1 MSIRRIF
8 LPVLLV
14 LILALSSVPGFSH
27 SVSGHLNLGNVQ
39 SAIAAVSSPST
50 YTLYLP
56 TIATASSPY
65 TLYLPLVSNRFP
77 LETVFGVEMDQ
88 ITTSGGLDQVAMANT
103 TWVRRNGVL
112 WADVEPNEGARNW
125 GKLSGIEQELK
136 DASVNNLQVILVVR
150 KTPVW
155 AQKISGPAA
164 NCGPIIS
171 EKLEAFGNFM
181 YDLVSRYSPPP
192 YNVKYW
198 EIWNEPDV
206 SPELAA
212 FMYGGT
218 IPFGC
223 WGDSTDPYYGGGYY
237 AEMLKAVYP
246 RIKAADPQ
254 AQVLVGGLLLDCD
267 PRGSPSICTTVGHD
281 DRTPKFLEGILRNN
295 GGAYF
300 DGVGFHVY
308 DYYNGALGQYSLWT
322 WNSAWNTTGSAT
334 IAKARFIKEVLGA
347 YNISDKFIM
356 NTETAIV
363 CGGFEDPPGQPP
375 CESEPTS
382 PFEQTKAYYL
392 AQVYAA
398 AIAEGLRANIWY
410 SVLGW
415 RNSGMFSSDLTLPL
429 KTFASEFSPTA
440 QNSGL
445 LTSSGTPRPAYYAY
459 LFSRSELR
467 DASFVGDIVSADIGG
482 VSGVKGYKF
491 NRGDRTIWLLWSLDG
506 SSHDITFSS
515 APLAAWDALGNSV
528 TPATSMNV
536 YLKPLYL
543 EWNP

>member
-1 MSIRRIF
+1 MSIRRTF
-8 LPVLLV
+8 LPVLIV
-14 LILALSSVPGFSH
+14 SSLALSSVPGFPH
-27 SVSGHLNLGNVQ
+27 SVSGHSNLGIVQ
-39 SAIAAVSSPST
+39 PAIAA
-50 YTLYLP
+50 
-56 TIATASSPY
+56 ASSPY
-65 TLYLPLVSNRFP
+65 TLYLPIVSNHFP

-88 ITTSGGLDQVAMANT
+88 ITIGGGLDQVAAANT

-112 WADVEPNEGARNW
+112 WADVEPDEGTRDWSVLA
-125 GKLSGIEQELK
+125 GLEQELR
-136 DASVNNLQVILVVR
+136 DASANNLQVILIVR
-150 KTPVW
+150 KTPSW
-155 AQKISGPAA
+155 AQKVTGYS
-164 NCGPIIS
+164 CGPIKP
-171 EKLEAFGNFM
+171 EKLGAFGNFM
-181 YDLVSRYSPPP
+181 VDLVSRYSVPP
-192 YNVKYW
+192 YNVRYW

-206 SPELAA
+206 DPALAA
-212 FMYGGT
+212 YIGGDS

-223 WGDSTDPYYGGGYY
+223 WGDWTDPYYGGGYY

-246 RIKAADPQ
+246 RIKAADAQ

-267 PRGSPSICTTVGHD
+267 PRGSPSICATVGHD
-281 DRTPKFLEGILRNN
+281 DQPPRFLEGILRNN

-308 DYYNGALGQYSLWT
+308 DGYHGVLGQYSLWT
-322 WNSAWNTTGSAT
+322 WNSAWNTTGPTT

-363 CGGFEDPPGQPP
+363 CGGFNDPPGQPP

-382 PFEQTKAYYL
+382 AFEQTKAYYV

-410 SVLGW
+410 SVSGW
-415 RNSGMFSSDLTLPL
+415 RNSGLLRPELTWPQ
-429 KTFASEFSPTA
+429 KTFASEFRPTA

-445 LTSSGTPRPAYYAY
+445 LTSSGAPRLAYYAY
-459 LFSRSELR
+459 QFARSELA
-467 DASFVGDIVSADIGG
+467 DASFVGDIGSADIGG

-506 SSHDITFSS
+506 ATHLISLSGL
-515 APLAAWDALGNSV
+515 PLAAWDALGNSV
-528 TPATSMNV
+528 TPAASMNV
-536 YLKPLYL
+536 DLIPLYL
-543 EWNP
+543 EWSP